1 MAHVKI
7 RNRNTGGVWL
17 CPAEAVEDWLAMPGW
32 TKAAESAETTDEQPV
47 AAATTP
53 KEK

>member
-7 RNRNTGGVWL
+7 RNRKTGGVWL
-17 CPAEAVEDWLAMPGW
+17 CPERVVEHFLSNGW
-32 TKAAESAETTDEQPV
+32 IKAAESADTTDEQP
-47 AAATTP
+47 AAAARKS